1 MDGQMNIFDWEY
13 DRLQKV
19 LDILEMAKISNKF
32 AYYNNVYQ
40 KMGFDTAAD
49 IIKHELERGH
59 EPKNMDEVHQ
69 ELKPKKGKSL

>member
-19 LDILEMAKISNKF
+19 LDILEMAKISNKS
-32 AYYNNVYQ
+32 AYYNNVYW

-49 IIKHELERGH
+49 IIKHELERGY
-59 EPKNMDEVHQ
+59 EPKNMNEVRQ
-69 ELKPKKGKSL
+69 ELKPKKGKSI